1 MQSGEQPGVFRGANF
16 VSPAHAGKFC
26 SSCSGGSSS
35 LQPANESP
43 NGVAILPVRSPVARR
58 GLRTATGSNGGRGA
72 ARLNSRYHVN
82 THKLWYWYHTV
93 CEEILRCVLCVHRLL
108 HVWVLH
114 AWCPHTCVEH
124 RPSAEHVTQ
133 LIIFFSSSHSF
144 YVNAPLLRHTTI
156 HHTHHN
162 STHANNRNHP
172 QPHPQPLPQPRP
184 STTNRTHPQRPQSP
198 TAPHSPAPHS
208 PADSSRFLLRLNK
221 FQKEYWD
228 CKSVLYNRNMRV
240 RRLVGEAVVKNP
252 LLPFW

>member
-1 MQSGEQPGVFRGANF
+1 MPAARDATTSAPLAHVEHGGGE
-16 VSPAHAGKFC
+16 PASAT
-26 SSCSGGSSS
+26 
-35 LQPANESP
+35 
-43 NGVAILPVRSPVARR
+43 RARR
-58 GLRTATGSNGGRGA
+58 ARPRGR
-72 ARLNSRYHVN
+72 RR
-82 THKLWYWYHTV
+82 
-93 CEEILRCVLCVHRLL
+93 RRQ
-108 HVWVLH
+108 
-114 AWCPHTCVEH
+114 
-124 RPSAEHVTQ
+124 PSAYCMNPVTEHVTQ

-162 STHANNRNHP
+162 STHANTPHTTHT
-172 QPHPQPLPQPRP
+172 HPQPLPQPRP
-184 STTNRTHPQRPQSP
+184 STTNRTHPQRPQSS

-252 LLPFW
+252 GRRRRRRRRTPPRKAAS